1 MLQALLRQFAPH
13 DVSPAQFEELAPL
26 VIAAFHSRRAAVS
39 AAAEALLG
47 EMVGR
52 APRGTPPA
60 IFCLTA
66 ARPSPAPPPWDG
78 PLVAPAAT
86 DGRASLLAAAA
97 LLQEHA
103 LGVSLA
109 DGPPPP
115 PEAARP
121 AAAALAQLPAAPLPE
136 VPLAP
141 ETESEAESSEP
152 PGDSPTPA
160 PPLPSPPPPPR
171 HPLPPR
177 SQALPVSLSVLSPAA
192 LAPRAGTPSETL
204 PSTPASIP
212 APNPSFL
219 GAMARAASPQ
229 LGSQPPL
236 PPPPRL
242 RTRSSD
248 GVAVSPV
255 GEASTAFSSEP
266 SSELRAQAEESDSDL
281 DIDAFSSDDDYGD
294 LDSNSGR

>member
-152 PGDSPTPA
+152 PG
-160 PPLPSPPPPPR
+160 
-171 HPLPPR
+171 
-177 SQALPVSLSVLSPAA
+177 
-192 LAPRAGTPSETL
+192 TPSETL